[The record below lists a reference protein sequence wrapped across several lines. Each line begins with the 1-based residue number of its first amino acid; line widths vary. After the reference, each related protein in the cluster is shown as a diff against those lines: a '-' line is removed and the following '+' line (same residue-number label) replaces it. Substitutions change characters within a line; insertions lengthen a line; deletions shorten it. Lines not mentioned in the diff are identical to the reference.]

1 MSDKGIN
8 RNNYLKQDR
17 NVQKTDKNESKI
29 IGKLEKLKTIKKNV
43 ENLNLPQIKKKDSQP
58 KIKNYEGLNN
68 KLMKRPEEVEITLHN
83 EKKTIHTHHNISIE
97 SVILF
102 IT

>member
-29 IGKLEKLKTIKKNV
+29 IGKLEKLKTIKK
-43 ENLNLPQIKKKDSQP
+43 KGRRRK
-58 KIKNYEGLNN
+58 G
-68 KLMKRPEEVEITLHN
+68 
-83 EKKTIHTHHNISIE
+83 
-97 SVILF
+97 
-102 IT
+102 